1 MIGQAAIGLR
11 RQRFNVSQ
19 GRRCRFSPI
28 VKLGCHDNVVG
39 EVTAATKRLTEPP
52 RMRNGWLWWCELGFH
67 MMRIATGLAFGGLIF
82 AVAVGAA
89 STASA
94 NDLGPGVSTAS
105 LAREFAAQKKRP
117 RVTIYP
123 RRVYPGPYAKR
134 QCYSWL
140 VTEYRVSG
148 TVVTPQMR
156 CWWE

>member
-1 MIGQAAIGLR
+1 
-11 RQRFNVSQ
+11 
-19 GRRCRFSPI
+19 
-28 VKLGCHDNVVG
+28 
-39 EVTAATKRLTEPP
+39 
-52 RMRNGWLWWCELGFH
+52 

-82 AVAVGAA
+82 ACGRRSRRRSARAAVTVSFGDSRVADCAM
-89 STASA
+89 
-94 NDLGPGVSTAS
+94 
-105 LAREFAAQKKRP
+105 LAPAEFAAQKKRP

>member
-1 MIGQAAIGLR
+1 M
-11 RQRFNVSQ
+11 
-19 GRRCRFSPI
+19 
-28 VKLGCHDNVVG
+28 
-39 EVTAATKRLTEPP
+39 ATKRLTEPP
-52 RMRNGWLWWCELGFH
+52 RMRDGWPRRCELGFH

-82 AVAVGAA
+82 AVVGAA
-89 STASA
+89 SAASA
-94 NDLGPGVSTAS
+94 DHLQLGFATAP
-105 LAREFAAQKKRP
+105 LAHEFSAQKKRP

-140 VTEYRVSG
+140 VTEYRISG

>member
-1 MIGQAAIGLR
+1 
-11 RQRFNVSQ
+11 
-19 GRRCRFSPI
+19 
-28 VKLGCHDNVVG
+28 
-39 EVTAATKRLTEPP
+39 
-52 RMRNGWLWWCELGFH
+52 
-67 MMRIATGLAFGGLIF
+67 MMRIATGLGFGGLIF

-94 NDLGPGVSTAS
+94 NDLGSGVSTGPLS
-105 LAREFAAQKKRP
+105 REFVAQKKRP

>member
-1 MIGQAAIGLR
+1 
-11 RQRFNVSQ
+11 
-19 GRRCRFSPI
+19 
-28 VKLGCHDNVVG
+28 
-39 EVTAATKRLTEPP
+39 
-52 RMRNGWLWWCELGFH
+52 
-67 MMRIATGLAFGGLIF
+67 MMRIAPGLAFGGLMLAVTVAAP
-82 AVAVGAA
+82 AVASADDVQSGVG
-89 STASA
+89 
-94 NDLGPGVSTAS
+94 TAS
-105 LAREFAAQKKRP
+105 LSREFAAQRKRP

>member
-1 MIGQAAIGLR
+1 
-11 RQRFNVSQ
+11 
-19 GRRCRFSPI
+19 
-28 VKLGCHDNVVG
+28 
-39 EVTAATKRLTEPP
+39 
-52 RMRNGWLWWCELGFH
+52 

-82 AVAVGAA
+82 AVAVGA
-89 STASA
+89 TAVA
-94 NDLGPGVSTAS
+94 AADDLRPGVAAAP
-105 LAREFAAQKKRP
+105 LAHEFAAQKKRP

>member
-1 MIGQAAIGLR
+1 
-11 RQRFNVSQ
+11 
-19 GRRCRFSPI
+19 
-28 VKLGCHDNVVG
+28 
-39 EVTAATKRLTEPP
+39 
-52 RMRNGWLWWCELGFH
+52 
-67 MMRIATGLAFGGLIF
+67 MRIATGLAIGGLIF

-89 STASA
+89 AVATADESRS
-94 NDLGPGVSTAS
+94 GVATAPR
-105 LAREFAAQKKRP
+105 AHEFAAQKKRP